1 MSYKTVGN
9 FIFVVVDIETSIT
22 FSILNLCKIFAC
34 FEFIMRDL
42 LFCFMGVDG
51 AWICENLGIW
61 YFGGVLVF

>member
-9 FIFVVVDIETSIT
+9 FIFVVVDIETST
-22 FSILNLCKIFAC
+22 QIFVKSLRF

-42 LFCFMGVDG
+42 LFSAPMGIDG

-61 YFGGVLVF
+61 YFGGVLD